1 MAAEKDNKLNIKT
14 RQILGYFGALPF
26 LFLSI
31 FPLFL
36 EFPEGYIFNL
46 LLAFYGGVI
55 LSFLGGMT
63 WGWEGEADNNTSLIF
78 GIIGFFIANIIGLG
92 ILMGVFKLLLPN
104 TLKFFSAIELLFVNN
119 LGLPFN
125 SQGRDLLF
133 IEIKKI

>member
-78 GIIGFFIANIIGLG
+78 WDSSFIDRVSYN
-92 ILMGVFKLLLPN
+92 
-104 TLKFFSAIELLFVNN
+104 
-119 LGLPFN
+119 
-125 SQGRDLLF
+125 RC
-133 IEIKKI
+133 IKYVSIF